1 LLSGEDNLSG
11 IFIAYQG
18 KKRGSVD
25 QGEEQSRGGTMAEDS
40 ENEEEGSA
48 PAKSGGKKKLIIV
61 GAVVVL
67 LLGGAGAF
75 FMLHHKA
82 KKVSDIP
89 MSPKELEGLVKK
101 NPIID
106 LKSFVV
112 NLTVAPNAMPKY
124 LKLKVALKL
133 NNPEV
138 AKEIEYRM
146 PEIQNI
152 ILILLGSETEEDL
165 SSTGGKLALRNQ
177 IQHRI
182 NSILTLGRVSSVYFT
197 EFVIQ

>member
-1 LLSGEDNLSG
+1 
-11 IFIAYQG
+11 
-18 KKRGSVD
+18 
-25 QGEEQSRGGTMAEDS
+25 MAEDS
-40 ENEEEGSA
+40 ENEEEGAS
-48 PAKSGGKKKLIIV
+48 PAKSGGKKKLIII

-67 LLGGAGAF
+67 LLGGAGGF
-75 FMLHHKA
+75 FLLHHKG
-82 KKVSDIP
+82 KKSSEVP

-101 NPIID
+101 NPIVD

-112 NLTVAPNAMPKY
+112 NLAVAPNAVPKY

-138 AKEIEYRM
+138 GKEIEYRM

>member
-1 LLSGEDNLSG
+1 
-11 IFIAYQG
+11 
-18 KKRGSVD
+18 
-25 QGEEQSRGGTMAEDS
+25 MAEDN
-40 ENEEEGSA
+40 ENEEGEAA
-48 PAKSGGKKKLIIV
+48 PKSGGKKKLLIGGIV
-61 GAVVVL
+61 ALL
-67 LLGGAGAF
+67 LLGGGGAF
-75 FMLHHKA
+75 FFLHHKA
-82 KKVSDIP
+82 KKPSDIP
-89 MSPKELEGLVKK
+89 MSPKQLEGLIKK

-112 NLTVAPNAMPKY
+112 NLSGAPNAVPKY

-133 NNPEV
+133 DNPEV